1 MQHLDAFDIKV
12 KKFQQELLVA
22 LVEVGCGNQTHTSQT
37 LLKVPEVSQ
46 VVEMKENVEAGGAG
60 GKHEEQG
67 GGRKAPGK
75 SVRFAPDSSTQEA
88 EDI

>member
-1 MQHLDAFDIKV
+1 MEKQK
-12 KKFQQELLVA
+12 
-22 LVEVGCGNQTHTSQT
+22 HTSQT

-67 GGRKAPGK
+67 GRRKASGK